1 MKLDVKLP
9 EEFEKKWKRLR
20 AYLDDDQIL
29 ALAAVDMLWERHGNE
44 VCRFERLKVSQ
55 AKRLRECKRRLDG
68 LQTRKVSVAATDSS
82 PVFVGR
88 FRRRLGDNGMLA
100 LPSAWLDAL
109 GDPQSVCLCRK
120 KSDGEVRLFSDRDA
134 NALSPREAKVV
145 RRDVDARGR
154 ISIPAEWRLNGMG
167 DRVVLVGKLRYAVIG
182 TSCYRKR

>member
-29 ALAAVDMLWERHGNE
+29 ALAAVDLLWEQHGKY
-44 VCRFERLKVSQ
+44 VCRAERLKASQ

-68 LQTRKVSVAATDSS
+68 LQTRKVRVSDSDSS

-88 FRRRLGDNGMLA
+88 FRRRLGDNGLLA

-109 GDPQSVCLCRK
+109 GDPPSVCLCRR
-120 KSDGEVRLFSDRDA
+120 KSDGEICLLSDHDA
-134 NALSPREAKVV
+134 DALSPREAAVM
-145 RRDVDARGR
+145 RREVDVRGR
-154 ISIPAEWRLNGMG
+154 ISVPAEWQRDGMS
-167 DRVVLVGKLRYAVIG
+167 DSVVLVGKLRYVLIV
-182 TSCYRKR
+182 TSCGRKR